1 MSSKHKHEHHHE
13 HHHGGE
19 SCGCAHE
26 HHHGGDTCACG
37 HEHVK
42 ETKLQKYLLIASAV
56 LFLISFIK
64 IAAIPEI
71 VYSIILIISAVAAAY
86 PVAVTSF
93 KHVIKGDVDEN
104 VLMTIAVIA
113 AMALGEF
120 AEAAAVS
127 IFFRVGEALEEA
139 ASKRSRNS
147 IRSLSEIQADTAN
160 IITSSND
167 VESVKAESVE
177 VGSTIVIYPHERV
190 PLDCVVIHGRS
201 MTDASAITGES
212 MPVSA
217 EKGTKLLSGTI
228 NGNETLI
235 AKTTDTLEESTASR
249 IIKMVETASAKK
261 GRTQKIITRIA
272 AYYTPAV
279 VALAIIVAVVP
290 SIITGQWAEWIHR
303 ALALL
308 VASCPCALVLS
319 VPLGF
324 FTSMGTAARKGILV
338 KGSKYIEETA
348 KANCVIFDKTG
359 TLTTDT
365 IKVSNVSSP
374 VGLDSQAVLLLAA
387 AAEAHST
394 HPIAKAI
401 KEAAPEVDSKYIS
414 DFKEIP
420 GHGASAVFAGK
431 EVLCGSKKLFEDNG
445 IDCAQYSGV
454 LVALN
459 GRLVGSISLES
470 EIRPDAEEAIKE
482 LRSSG
487 IGHIAMLTGDN
498 EESARA
504 IAKKVD
510 IDEFYA
516 ELLPGDKIDMLEQIR
531 NEHGKVIYVGDGIND
546 APVLA
551 AANVGVGMGFGSQA
565 ANEAADMVL
574 TNNSLT
580 KLAQAR
586 KLAAKTVSIVK
597 GNIIFIMA
605 VKIIILILCIIG
617 VAPMWLAVFADVG
630 VCLIS
635 VIISSMIASDDIKSA
650 LQKLIKP
657 KR

>member
-13 HHHGGE
+13 HHHGE

-26 HHHGGDTCACG
+26 HHHDGDACACG
-37 HEHVK
+37 HEHAK
-42 ETKLQKYLLIASAV
+42 ETKVQKYLLIASAV
-56 LFLISFIK
+56 LFLLSFIK
-64 IAAIPEI
+64 IAAIPVI
-71 VYSIILIISAVAAAY
+71 VYNIILVISAVAAAY
-86 PVAVTSF
+86 PVAVTAV
-93 KHVIKGDVDEN
+93 KHIIKGDVDEN

-120 AEAAAVS
+120 AEAAAVA
-127 IFFRVGEALEEA
+127 IFFRVGEALEET

-160 IITSSND
+160 IITPSND

-190 PLDCVVIHGRS
+190 PLDCVVIHGQS

-212 MPVSA
+212 MPVAA
-217 EKGTKLLSGTI
+217 EEGSKLLSGTI

-279 VALAIIVAVVP
+279 VALALIVAVVP
-290 SIITGQWAEWIHR
+290 SLITGQWAVWIYR

-365 IKVSNVSSP
+365 IKVSNVFSP

-387 AAEAHST
+387 AAESHST

-401 KEAAPEVDSKYIS
+401 KEAAPEIDSKYVS

-431 EVLCGSKKLFEDNG
+431 EVLCGSKKLFKDNG
-445 IDCAQYSGV
+445 IDCAEYDGV
-454 LVALN
+454 LVALS
-459 GRLVGSISLES
+459 GRLVGVISLEA

-510 IDEFYA
+510 IDEYYA
-516 ELLPGDKIDMLEQIR
+516 ELLPGDKIDMLEKIR

-574 TNNSLT
+574 TNNSLS